1 MTFGAGTRR
10 AMTTQQSRAIA
21 TLSAASAAAIL
32 FIATAQ
38 YGGYRINLT
47 PSGSLG
53 LWRIVPLYRP
63 PDVEDLVF
71 ICPPETVEMREGRA
85 RGYLRSGLCPGG
97 VAPFIKA
104 VAAVA
109 GQHVKIDANV
119 KVDGRAIPSSEI
131 EQRDGKGRLLSSF
144 RGGAV
149 PWGYVFLHSPSV
161 GSYDSRYFGPV
172 PASGILGLAEEVF
185 TYAP

>member
-1 MTFGAGTRR
+1 
-10 AMTTQQSRAIA
+10 MTTQQSRAIA